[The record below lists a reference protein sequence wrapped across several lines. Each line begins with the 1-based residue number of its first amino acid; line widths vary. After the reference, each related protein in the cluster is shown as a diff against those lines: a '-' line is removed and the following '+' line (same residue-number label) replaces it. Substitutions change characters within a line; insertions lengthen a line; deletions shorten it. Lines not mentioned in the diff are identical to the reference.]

1 MKLSRRR
8 AGKVILMASV
18 AVLSTTPPAQSVI
31 APLLIE
37 IGFRILEVLSQHID
51 KRGSVDWDTETTQKL
66 NELINMSASIADELQ
81 QIKITIKK
89 ELRDAFSD
97 FVENYLKADISQA
110 EDHLPE
116 LQTYQQQNRDAHQR
130 MNSLIDRLESHID
143 LSLAY
148 GAVAY
153 ETTYAA
159 VIVQRAL
166 FKYADVDHE
175 TQKRFFNRMA
185 ANFGDWLAEAKELKH
200 KEEVQIGANKQK
212 VSDIKEKYKGGDYE
226 ILGDLDKGFSVKK
239 LYTIPHPFGGNPKEE
254 LDAVQSEYGKRTITE
269 ARLGKVV
276 FQLERCHTSLLEV
289 AKGGRL
295 VLRG

>member
-37 IGFRILEVLSQHID
+37 IRFRILEVLSQHID

-212 VSDIKEKYKGGDYE
+212 VSDIKEKYK
-226 ILGDLDKGFSVKK
+226 
-239 LYTIPHPFGGNPKEE
+239 
-254 LDAVQSEYGKRTITE
+254 R
-269 ARLGKVV
+269 ARLRNTRRSRQGFFSEEIIHNPAPLWRKPKRRV
-276 FQLERCHTSLLEV
+276 RCSSKRV
-289 AKGGRL
+289 R
-295 VLRG
+295 